1 MTKIKRSIICAMC
14 IALCVVLPQAF
25 HAIPNAGSI
34 WLPMH
39 IPVLLCGLICGPML
53 GMLCGIFGP
62 ILSSVIT
69 GMPVIAYLPQMVI
82 ECALYGL
89 VSGFMM
95 RVIKTKSLYLDL
107 YFSLIIAMLIGRIV
121 AGILKALIF
130 MAGKYS
136 LAIWISSYFVTALP
150 GIIVQIIV
158 VPSIVVALIKAKL
171 IKRNYE

>member
-14 IALCVVLPQAF
+14 IALCVVLPQMF
-25 HAIPNAGSI
+25 HTIPNAGSI

-39 IPVLLCGLICGPML
+39 IPVLLCGLICGPMYGL
-53 GMLCGIFGP
+53 LCGFFGP

-107 YFSLIIAMLIGRIV
+107 YISLTLAMLIGRIV

-136 LAIWISSYFVTALP
+136 LTIWISSYFVTALP

-158 VPSIVVALIKAKL
+158 VPSIVVTLIKAKL